1 MKSGGKSLY
10 RQQPKEDDL
19 QRPHSVRNLVIGTG
33 VLGAITLICWYG
45 TGASQSG
52 SSSNGF
58 IACSAVT
65 ARRRRRALPMESPA
79 AAQANANGGSSG
91 NPKAIGGSTK
101 RSGSVTGLSPIINA
115 LVNPPTTGTGTTV
128 GPVVH
133 PSTSASGTT
142 PTTPAAG
149 KTTQSRP
156 LRSSRPRSSRPRSR
170 PPRSRRRRFRR
181 PRSRRPRSRRPR
193 SPPTTVPPTTVA
205 PDHGRAD
212 DGSADDGQPGH
223 VLTAIRRVP
232 VNAVSCPQQGT
243 GKKEKRP
250 S

>member
-33 VLGAITLICWYG
+33 VLGAITLICVYG

-58 IACSAVT
+58 IACSECPA
-65 ARRRRRALPMESPA
+65 AAALPMESQA
-79 AAQANANGGSSG
+79 AAQANANGSSSG

-101 RSGSVTGLSPIINA
+101 RSGTVTGLSPIISA
-115 LVNPPTTGTGTTV
+115 LVSPPTTGTGTTV

-142 PTTPAAG
+142 PTTVKPTVA
-149 KTTQSRP
+149 
-156 LRSSRPRSSRPRSR
+156 
-170 PPRSRRRRFRR
+170 
-181 PRSRRPRSRRPR
+181 
-193 SPPTTVPPTTVA
+193 PTTVKPTTVA
-205 PDHGRAD
+205 PTTVAPTTV
-212 DGSADDGQPGH
+212 APTT
-223 VLTAIRRVP
+223 VAPTTVAPTTVAP
-232 VNAVSCPQQGT
+232 TTVAPT
-243 GKKEKRP
+243 
-250 S
+250 

>member
-58 IACSAVT
+58 IACSA
-65 ARRRRRALPMESPA
+65 ANCPAALPGESQA
-79 AAQANANGGSSG
+79 AAQANANGSSSG

-101 RSGSVTGLSPIINA
+101 RSGTVTGLSPIISA
-115 LVNPPTTGTGTTV
+115 LVSPSTTGTGTTV
-128 GPVVH
+128 GPVVL

-142 PTTPAAG
+142 PTTPATV
-149 KTTQSRP
+149 KPTTVAP
-156 LRSSRPRSSRPRSR
+156 TTVKPTTVAPTTVA
-170 PPRSRRRRFRR
+170 PTTVAPTTVA
-181 PRSRRPRSRRPR
+181 PTTVAPTTVAPTTVA
-193 SPPTTVPPTTVA
+193 PTTVAPTTVPPTT
-205 PDHGRAD
+205 AD
-212 DGSADDGQPGH
+212 
-223 VLTAIRRVP
+223 P
-232 VNAVSCPQQGT
+232 VTS
-243 GKKEKRP
+243 
-250 S
+250 

>member
-52 SSSNGF
+52 SSSSSF
-58 IACSAVT
+58 IACSAT
-65 ARRRRRALPMESPA
+65 NCPPAPALLGESPA
-79 AAQANANGGSSG
+79 AAQANANGSSGG

-101 RSGSVTGLSPIINA
+101 RAGTVTGLSPIISA
-115 LVNPPTTGTGTTV
+115 LISPPTKGTGTTV

-142 PTTPAAG
+142 PATVKPTTVAP
-149 KTTQSRP
+149 TTVKP
-156 LRSSRPRSSRPRSR
+156 TTVAPTTVAPTKVA
-170 PPRSRRRRFRR
+170 PTTV
-181 PRSRRPRSRRPR
+181 
-193 SPPTTVPPTTVA
+193 PPTTVPPTTVPPTTVPPTTVPPTTVPPTTVPPTT
-205 PDHGRAD
+205 PDPTT
-212 DGSADDGQPGH
+212 S
-223 VLTAIRRVP
+223 
-232 VNAVSCPQQGT
+232 
-243 GKKEKRP
+243 
-250 S
+250 

>member
-52 SSSNGF
+52 TSSSGF
-58 IACSAVT
+58 IACSAANCPAPT
-65 ARRRRRALPMESPA
+65 ALPMESPA
-79 AAQANANGGSSG
+79 AAQANANGGSGG

-101 RSGSVTGLSPIINA
+101 RSGTVTGLSPIINA
-115 LVNPPTTGTGTTV
+115 LVNPTTTTTSTTV

-142 PTTPAAG
+142 PTTPAAS
-149 KTTQSRP
+149 KT
-156 LRSSRPRSSRPRSR
+156 SSKPTVA
-170 PPRSRRRRFRR
+170 
-181 PRSRRPRSRRPR
+181 
-193 SPPTTVPPTTVA
+193 PTTVKPTTVA
-205 PDHGRAD
+205 P
-212 DGSADDGQPGH
+212 
-223 VLTAIRRVP
+223 T
-232 VNAVSCPQQGT
+232 T
-243 GKKEKRP
+243 
-250 S
+250 

>member
-45 TGASQSG
+45 AGASQSG

-58 IACSAVT
+58 ITCSA
-65 ARRRRRALPMESPA
+65 ANCPAAPGAGIWESPA
-79 AAQANANGGSSG
+79 AAQANANGSSSG

-101 RSGSVTGLSPIINA
+101 RSGTVTGLSPIISA
-115 LVNPPTTGTGTTV
+115 LINPPTTGKGTTV

-142 PTTPAAG
+142 PTTPATV
-149 KTTQSRP
+149 KPTTVAP
-156 LRSSRPRSSRPRSR
+156 TTVKPTTVAPTTVA
-170 PPRSRRRRFRR
+170 PTTVAPTTVA
-181 PRSRRPRSRRPR
+181 PTTVAPTTVAPTTVA
-193 SPPTTVPPTTVA
+193 PTTVAPTTVPPT
-205 PDHGRAD
+205 
-212 DGSADDGQPGH
+212 SAD
-223 VLTAIRRVP
+223 P
-232 VNAVSCPQQGT
+232 VTS
-243 GKKEKRP
+243 
-250 S
+250 

>member
-1 MKSGGKSLY
+1 MKSGGKSLS
-10 RQQPKEDDL
+10 RQQPNEDDL

-58 IACSAVT
+58 IACSAANCPAAAT
-65 ARRRRRALPMESPA
+65 LPMESPA
-79 AAQANANGGSSG
+79 AAQANA

-128 GPVVH
+128 GPVLH
-133 PSTSASGTT
+133 PSSSAPGTT

-149 KTTQSRP
+149 KT
-156 LRSSRPRSSRPRSR
+156 SSTPTAKATTPA
-170 PPRSRRRRFRR
+170 PTPDTT
-181 PRSRRPRSRRPR
+181 PTTVAPTTV
-193 SPPTTVPPTTVA
+193 PPTTVPPTTV
-205 PDHGRAD
+205 P
-212 DGSADDGQPGH
+212 PI
-223 VLTAIRRVP
+223 TVP
-232 VNAVSCPQQGT
+232 PTTVPPTTVPPTTVDPVTS
-243 GKKEKRP
+243 
-250 S
+250 